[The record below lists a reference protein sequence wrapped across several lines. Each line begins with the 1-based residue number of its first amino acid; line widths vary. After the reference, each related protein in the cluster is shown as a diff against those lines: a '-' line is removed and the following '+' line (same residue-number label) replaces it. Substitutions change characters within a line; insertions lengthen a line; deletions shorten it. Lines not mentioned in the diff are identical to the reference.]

1 MTAKNRKAS
10 ASCLAKFAQN
20 KVIFSKIFQCRKRK
34 IISIIKSLM
43 FRQILFLNVTSNA
56 ASLEPYFVERM
67 AQRTCSNGSMILD
80 RNECAS
86 ACNHL
91 GSTPSNNLN
100 NGRPCYI
107 ARNGK
112 CRQNGAH
119 GSGAS
124 LICKHTGNQII

>member
-1 MTAKNRKAS
+1 M
-10 ASCLAKFAQN
+10 
-20 KVIFSKIFQCRKRK
+20 
-34 IISIIKSLM
+34 M
-43 FRQILFLNVTSNA
+43 FRQILFSNVTSNA

-100 NGRPCYI
+100 NGKPCYI

-124 LICKHTGNQII
+124 LICKHTGKHVI